1 MRPII
6 EIDHLSKR
14 YDSGT
19 VALNDVSLNINEG
32 EILALLGP
40 NGAGKTTLI
49 SIICGLVVPTGGTV
63 RVGGH
68 DIRTDWRAARKMIG
82 LVPQEIL
89 LEPFEKVIDCVRF
102 TRGLYGEPPD
112 EAYVEQLLRSLA
124 LWGNALMLGGGL
136 RVLLAFGAQEN
147 PGFGEVLINAGVALL
162 GARGMRRAYSEFAN
176 DPNGLWSHLK
186 AAVRIILMRV
196 KALFAKDVK

>member
-1 MRPII
+1 MQGIVI
-6 EIDHLSKR
+6 AWG
-14 YDSGT
+14 Y
-19 VALNDVSLNINEG
+19 ALWMVNM
-32 EILALLGP
+32 
-40 NGAGKTTLI
+40 
-49 SIICGLVVPTGGTV
+49 ICGALIVQHAICNLSRWTYS
-63 RVGGH
+63 
-68 DIRTDWRAARKMIG
+68 IRS
-82 LVPQEIL
+82 V
-89 LEPFEKVIDCVRF
+89 
-102 TRGLYGEPPD
+102 
-112 EAYVEQLLRSLA
+112 A
-124 LWGNALMLGGGL
+124 LWGNALLLGGGL